1 MCGFEPIC
9 WSNIALWPFRPSS
22 NNNYNKAGLEQRR
35 NTHLRCNKLS
45 ETLEIN
51 NDDAVLRIGRA
62 LSSGT
67 RLKILKIL
75 LQGEKDVTRVARHL
89 GGTEAN
95 ASAQIKILKEADL
108 LDCRYEPGQ
117 HGLKKISWTKVK
129 RIIIDLE

>member
-1 MCGFEPIC
+1 M
-9 WSNIALWPFRPSS
+9 
-22 NNNYNKAGLEQRR
+22 LE
-35 NTHLRCNKLS
+35 LS
-45 ETLEIN
+45 ETLQIN
-51 NDDAVLRIGRA
+51 DNDTILKIGRA

-67 RLKILKIL
+67 RLKILRLL
-75 LQGEKDVTRVARHL
+75 LQEEKDVTRVARHL

-95 ASAQIKILKEADL
+95 ASAQIKILHESKL